1 MREILFRGKPMP
13 QYEDLPFVKDGWV
26 YGYYIKTIG
35 GNWHYVKDGVD
46 ETTLSD
52 AIFVNYENSEGLLIN
67 GWVFVDPETVGQYTG
82 ITDINEKK
90 IFEKDIV
97 KVELVDGEYF
107 TTGYIRE
114 DEASFV
120 VFGKDKGKAM
130 SVSDEYEVI
139 GNLCDNPELSKEV

>member
-1 MREILFRGKPMP
+1 MREILFRGKS
-13 QYEDLPFVKDGWV
+13 KDTGKWV
-26 YGYYIKTIG
+26 YGNLIQQAKMFYI
-35 GNWHYVKDGVD
+35 GVLD
-46 ETTLSD
+46 LRTKERKMESYGEPLD
-52 AIFVNYENSEGLLIN
+52 I
-67 GWVFVDPETVGQYTG
+67 FVDPKTVGQYTG

-97 KVELVDGEYF
+97 KVELADGEYF